1 MQESTRNFLL
11 EQILISCYSINTSSK
26 AHVKGGDIMNNP
38 RDYSRPM
45 TIKFKG
51 IQGLQAYIKLTKT
64 PPIKYDANKKA
75 EEALQALRKQGAKL

>member
-1 MQESTRNFLL
+1 
-11 EQILISCYSINTSSK
+11 
-26 AHVKGGDIMNNP
+26 MNNP

-51 IQGLQAYIKLTKT
+51 IQGLQAYIKLAKP

-75 EEALQALRKQGAKL
+75 EEALQAFRKQGAKL